1 MHTCTHAQT
10 HTYSHMRKAGT
21 WMGSPKSLFISA
33 HQESEV
39 EGMGMIGNGNEG
51 SKAGGWERD
60 RQSQKR

>member
-1 MHTCTHAQT
+1 
-10 HTYSHMRKAGT
+10 
-21 WMGSPKSLFISA
+21 MGSPKSLFISA